1 MAKGGSKFAPK
12 AKPRPTRRSRPE
24 TQEGSEAGTPTD
36 GNDAHENTSQA
47 GVGRAEIDAQ
57 QALQQLRSPQT
68 ELQGIE
74 GIPQIVETASNGIP
88 VVGQGATTITAA
100 TAITADGIP
109 AVESSPKTSQ
119 RLRPPLHA
127 SAGAPAGS
135 TRTRALPRMLPNR
148 PPSTSMGSAGSSATL
163 PRLASLSTAISMP
176 GMAAVPETSSVGH
189 ERPSS
194 SLIPAPMKR
203 QRTSDSASSRRTTP
217 DLMPLMRLKTIE
229 DYPTLGMD
237 EISRLPIA
245 YFCKDN
251 RHGRPTQEFIERE
264 NNTIRKMYEPLTK
277 GKTTEN
283 NDEDAQTA
291 AKEKAPDKPQNDAS
305 KNDDARPSQPAASS
319 ANRMAAQVRI
329 VDGKVVVDS
338 ESLVVSRSD
347 MAGAEREPLELVD
360 ESARPR
366 FINSLTYVQK
376 RASRKRWTASE
387 TDAFYEALRKYG
399 SDFEMISAVM
409 AGRNRYDIRNK
420 FKTEEKKN
428 AERVTDT
435 LLAQRSPPPTP
446 LSASKA
452 ASFASKLQQQQQD
465 SDEDAP
471 LPMSFES
478 YSLAATPDNTAALAD
493 SD

>member
-1 MAKGGSKFAPK
+1 MYVSAHKFAPK

-24 TQEGSEAGTPTD
+24 TQEGSEAGTPKD

-47 GVGRAEIDAQ
+47 GVGPAEVDAQ

-68 ELQGIE
+68 ELQSIE
-74 GIPQIVETASNGIP
+74 GIPQVVETASNGIP
-88 VVGQGATTITAA
+88 VVGQGATISITAE
-100 TAITADGIP
+100 GIP

-119 RLRPPLHA
+119 RLRPPLQA
-127 SAGAPAGS
+127 GAGAPAGS
-135 TRTRALPRMLPNR
+135 TRTRALPRMLSNR
-148 PPSTSMGSAGSSATL
+148 PPSTSVGSTGSPATL

-176 GMAAVPETSSVGH
+176 GVAAVPETSSRH
-189 ERPSS
+189 
-194 SLIPAPMKR
+194 
-203 QRTSDSASSRRTTP
+203 RTSDSASSRRTTP

-245 YFCKDN
+245 YFCRDN

-277 GKTTEN
+277 GKTTDN
-283 NDEDAQTA
+283 GDEDPQTA
-291 AKEKAPDKPQNDAS
+291 AKEKVPDKPQNDAS

-347 MAGAEREPLELVD
+347 MAGAERVPLELVD

-387 TDAFYEALRKYG
+387 TDAFYEALR
-399 SDFEMISAVM
+399 
-409 AGRNRYDIRNK
+409 
-420 FKTEEKKN
+420 
-428 AERVTDT
+428 
-435 LLAQRSPPPTP
+435 
-446 LSASKA
+446 
-452 ASFASKLQQQQQD
+452 
-465 SDEDAP
+465 
-471 LPMSFES
+471 
-478 YSLAATPDNTAALAD
+478 
-493 SD
+493 

>member
-1 MAKGGSKFAPK
+1 MKLSEWIIKFAPK

-24 TQEGSEAGTPTD
+24 TQEGSEAGTPKD

-47 GVGRAEIDAQ
+47 GVGPEEVDAQ

-68 ELQGIE
+68 ELQSVE
-74 GIPQIVETASNGIP
+74 GIPQVVETASNGIP
-88 VVGQGATTITAA
+88 VVGQGATI
-100 TAITADGIP
+100 AITAEGIP

-127 SAGAPAGS
+127 GAGAPAGS

-148 PPSTSMGSAGSSATL
+148 PPSTSVGPAGEPATL

-245 YFCKDN
+245 YFCRDN

-277 GKTTEN
+277 GKTTDN
-283 NDEDAQTA
+283 GDGDTQTA
-291 AKEKAPDKPQNDAS
+291 AKEKAPDKPQTDAS
-305 KNDDARPSQPAASS
+305 KNDDARPSQPAASA

-347 MAGAEREPLELVD
+347 MAGAERAPLELVD

-428 AERVTDT
+428 AGRVTST

-452 ASFASKLQQQQQD
+452 ASFASKLQQQQD

-471 LPMSFES
+471 LPVTFES